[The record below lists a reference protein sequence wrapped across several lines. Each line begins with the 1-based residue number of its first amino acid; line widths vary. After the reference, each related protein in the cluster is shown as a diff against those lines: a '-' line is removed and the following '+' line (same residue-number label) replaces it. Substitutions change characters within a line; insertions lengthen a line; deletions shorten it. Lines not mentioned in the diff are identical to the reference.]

1 MFRQLKKTLVATAI
15 ASLTLGSI
23 GPAFADSADTLP
35 DMGTSAGSTLSI
47 GQEMQMGDYYVRQLR
62 GSAPLIN
69 DPLLVQYINGLGM
82 RLVAHANSVRTP
94 FHFYLIN
101 NDQINAFAFFGGN
114 VVLHSALF
122 RYSDNESE
130 LASVMAHEISHVTQ
144 RHLARAMEDQKR
156 NAPLTWVGALG
167 SILLAMASPQAGM
180 AALTG
185 TLAGTQQGMI
195 SFTRQNEEEAD
206 RIGIQVLQRSGFDP
220 QAMPMFM
227 GKLLDE
233 SRYSTRPPEMLL
245 THPLPESRLADARN
259 RANQMRP
266 VVVQSSADFYLAKA
280 RTLGMYTNG
289 DNKLGTDLLNA
300 WDKGNIRQQ
309 HAAQY
314 GRALLAMESN
324 NFDQARKTLQP
335 LLNADPQNAWYLD
348 LATDI
353 DLGQKKTS
361 DAINR
366 LKNARE
372 LRTNPVLQ
380 LNLAN
385 ALLQGGQ
392 PGEAATILNRYT
404 FTYKEDGNGWDLLAQ
419 AEGALGNRDQEL
431 AARAESMALVGQ
443 LEQAISL
450 LSSASSQVKLGSLQ
464 QARYDARIDQLRD
477 LQARFRPYQKMLGD
491 PMTDAV
497 KIYHNPRC
505 SKSRETL
512 SLLQSRG
519 IDPEVVLYL
528 ETPPDAGTL
537 RQLLQLLGMESPRE
551 LMRQKE
557 DLYKSLNLAD
567 PALSNAALIQAMV
580 DNPKLIERPIVV
592 SRGQARI
599 GRPPEQVLEIVS

>member
-82 RLVAHANSVRTP
+82 RRVAHANSVRTP

-335 LLNADPQNAWYLD
+335 LLNADPQNAWYL
-348 LATDI
+348 
-353 DLGQKKTS
+353 GQKKTS

-477 LQARFRPYQKMLGD
+477 LQARFRPYQKM
-491 PMTDAV
+491 
-497 KIYHNPRC
+497 
-505 SKSRETL
+505 
-512 SLLQSRG
+512 
-519 IDPEVVLYL
+519 
-528 ETPPDAGTL
+528 
-537 RQLLQLLGMESPRE
+537 
-551 LMRQKE
+551 
-557 DLYKSLNLAD
+557 
-567 PALSNAALIQAMV
+567 
-580 DNPKLIERPIVV
+580 
-592 SRGQARI
+592 
-599 GRPPEQVLEIVS
+599 

>member
-156 NAPLTWVGALG
+156 NAPLTWVGVLG

-335 LLNADPQNAWYLD
+335 LLNAAPQNAWYLD

-477 LQARFRPYQKMLGD
+477 LQARFRPYQKM
-491 PMTDAV
+491 
-497 KIYHNPRC
+497 
-505 SKSRETL
+505 
-512 SLLQSRG
+512 
-519 IDPEVVLYL
+519 
-528 ETPPDAGTL
+528 
-537 RQLLQLLGMESPRE
+537 
-551 LMRQKE
+551 
-557 DLYKSLNLAD
+557 
-567 PALSNAALIQAMV
+567 
-580 DNPKLIERPIVV
+580 
-592 SRGQARI
+592 
-599 GRPPEQVLEIVS
+599 

>member
-1 MFRQLKKTLVATAI
+1 MFRQLKKTLVATVI

-335 LLNADPQNAWYLD
+335 LLSADPQNAWYLD

-353 DLGQKKTS
+353 DLGQTS

-404 FTYKEDGNGWDLLAQ
+404 FTNKEDGNGWDLLAQ

-477 LQARFRPYQKMLGD
+477 LQARFRPYQKM
-491 PMTDAV
+491 
-497 KIYHNPRC
+497 
-505 SKSRETL
+505 
-512 SLLQSRG
+512 
-519 IDPEVVLYL
+519 
-528 ETPPDAGTL
+528 
-537 RQLLQLLGMESPRE
+537 
-551 LMRQKE
+551 
-557 DLYKSLNLAD
+557 
-567 PALSNAALIQAMV
+567 
-580 DNPKLIERPIVV
+580 
-592 SRGQARI
+592 
-599 GRPPEQVLEIVS
+599 